1 MGNLVTYDVAD
12 GVATVVMDDGK
23 VNVLSLRMLAA
34 IHEALDRAE
43 ADRAA
48 VVLAGRT
55 GVFSAGFDL
64 GTLRAGGPD
73 GVAMGRGGF
82 ALAARVL
89 SFPFPLWPRA
99 RDTPSRWARSCSAPA
114 TTASARPVRS
124 SSPPMR
130 SRSDFPYPKSRSR
143 FSVTGSRRRR
153 STARSTLAE
162 VSTPDIAV
170 ENGYLDRVVA
180 PESVLGEAQELART
194 LTSLDLAAHAATK
207 LTVRRSTLDLLAAAL
222 ASDRALIDG
231 LDRPRAAVPVRPTT
245 AGRREHG

>member
-1 MGNLVTYDVAD
+1 MGNPVSYDVAE

-23 VNVLSLRMLAA
+23 VNVLSLRMLGA
-34 IHEALDRAE
+34 IHEALDQAT

-89 SFPFPLWPRA
+89 SFPFPVVAACTGHAIAMGAFLLCACDYRIGAAGTYKLTANEVAIGYPVPEVAIAILRN
-99 RDTPSRWARSCSAPA
+99 RLTPSALNCA
-114 TTASARPVRS
+114 V
-124 SSPPMR
+124 
-130 SRSDFPYPKSRSR
+130 
-143 FSVTGSRRRR
+143 
-153 STARSTLAE
+153 TLAE
-162 VSTPDIAV
+162 VTTPDIAV

-180 PESVLGEAQELART
+180 PESVIEQAQELART
-194 LTSLDLAAHAATK
+194 LTQLDQAAHLTTK
-207 LTVRRSTLDLLAAAL
+207 LTVRQSTLDLLADAL
-222 ASDRALIDG
+222 ESDRALIDG
-231 LDRPRAAVPVRPTT
+231 PS
-245 AGRREHG
+245 G